1 MPTLPWPFSRG
12 SLLRQGTALGVLLL
26 CAGCATQM
34 GNTRVKAT
42 GEIPRLEARIARDS
56 ANVALRA
63 QLGAAYVQAG
73 RAQDARPILEAA
85 LAKRPSDT
93 DAMFYLG
100 VAYEDLQLFP
110 EARRLYEG
118 YIKNGRS
125 RSLRNDLSQRLAL
138 LQRRELEATVRQAV
152 RREAELASVAPQPR
166 TVAVFPFSVLR
177 QDAEFGPLGRA
188 VAEMLVIDLSQTSRL
203 TVLERLQVQLLLDEL
218 KLSQTQLVD
227 PASAVR
233 SGRMLGAERIVQG
246 SLGGQAQ
253 SLELNAAIV
262 RAQTVARGQPN
273 APSLVTE
280 TDVINRVLDAEKRMA
295 LRIYQSLGVE
305 LTVAERELVTRRPTD
320 NIRALLAYGIGLEAF
335 DSGDYA
341 RAALQFE
348 EALRLDPNFAL
359 ARAKAEQT
367 RQIMAAI
374 AQTTSQLVDKAAT
387 EALQPG
393 FANPDLFLPNP
404 FARDAVAEILGREN
418 FDRKSIIELIIRRPN

>member
-12 SLLRQGTALGVLLL
+12 STALGVLFV
-26 CAGCATQM
+26 CAGCATQQM

-42 GEIPRLEARIARDS
+42 GEIPRLESRIARDS

-73 RAQDARPILEAA
+73 RAQDARPLLEAA
-85 LAKRPSDT
+85 LAQKPNDT

-125 RSLRNDLSQRLAL
+125 KALRNDLSQRLAL
-138 LQRRELEATVRQAV
+138 LQRRELEALVRQAV
-152 RREAELASVAPQPR
+152 RREAELASAAPQPR

-253 SLELNAAIV
+253 ALELNAAIV
-262 RAQTVARGQPN
+262 QARTAAQAGRPN
-273 APSLVTE
+273 APSVVTE
-280 TDVINRVLDAEKRMA
+280 TDVINRVLEAEKRMA
-295 LRIYQSLGVE
+295 LRLYQSLGVE
-305 LTVAERELVTRRPTD
+305 LTVAERELVMRRPTD

-341 RAALQFE
+341 RAALQFA
-348 EALRLDPNFAL
+348 EATRLDPNFAL

-367 RQIMAAI
+367 RQIMAAT
-374 AQTTSQLVDKAAT
+374 AQTTAQLIDKAAT
-387 EALQPG
+387 EAIAPG
-393 FANPDLFLPNP
+393 FANSDLFLPNP